1 MGKVG
6 TGLSM
11 SLDGLIAGLNDGPER
26 SLGGSGERIFKW
38 YFSGDT
44 DYELPSGTMTFKV
57 SPVSAE
63 LLREVHAT
71 IGALVTGRRTFDIGK
86 RPDWLP
92 DIPDFC
98 RNSSPRSPKGRKEG
112 RTPGIHQCRD
122 AGYWVGARAFR
133 L

>member
-44 DYELPSGTMTFKV
+44 DYELPSGTMTF
-57 SPVSAE
+57 
-63 LLREVHAT
+63 
-71 IGALVTGRRTFDIGK
+71 
-86 RPDWLP
+86 
-92 DIPDFC
+92 
-98 RNSSPRSPKGRKEG
+98 
-112 RTPGIHQCRD
+112 
-122 AGYWVGARAFR
+122 
-133 L
+133 